1 MSIRG
6 FRFSAGLTA
15 LAAISLLVW
24 AAPVPAQ
31 DAEKDGAAESSD
43 GAFFETVDVNVVN
56 VEVYVHDK
64 RGNPITGL
72 TKDDFIITEDKRPVT
87 ITNFYVMEDGRPAG
101 PSAELALPE
110 PTVPGRPAMPTI
122 PEDQRLHL
130 VVYIDNFNIRPFNR
144 NRTLA
149 KVRQFLHDHVDSGDL
164 TMLVSYDRS
173 LKVRHPFT
181 RDASLI
187 SSATF
192 ELEEISAHAVHHD
205 SERRE
210 LLRAIT
216 EAESSAEVEWRVRQ
230 FAESEYNNLAFS
242 IDALRELVDSL
253 GGLPGRKAVL
263 YVSDGLAMT
272 PGEDL
277 FHALSQKFHES
288 SVLSRTND
296 YRATRRFQEL
306 VAKANSSRI
315 SFYTIDAAGLRVASA
330 SLAERESISV
340 PGFDTLVDSMYISN
354 MQSTIRMM
362 ADGTGGFAIFNTND
376 PTKGLNRMASD
387 FDTYYSLGYQT
398 ANASDGRYHR
408 IRVALKKK
416 DKSLRVRH
424 RDGYRGKSQFNRM
437 ADGTTSMLLYGFNRN
452 PLDVGLSFG
461 AGSPYE
467 GHFMV
472 PVKVEVPIGKIV
484 LIPREDFHE
493 GRVRIYFSALDD
505 KGRMADVQEIPLDI
519 RIPSQEVEQARQQV
533 YSYQVD
539 LQMRRGSQR
548 IAVGVRDELGA
559 VESFVSKSIDVT
571 G

>member
-1 MSIRG
+1 
-6 FRFSAGLTA
+6 
-15 LAAISLLVW
+15 
-24 AAPVPAQ
+24 
-31 DAEKDGAAESSD
+31 
-43 GAFFETVDVNVVN
+43 
-56 VEVYVHDK
+56 
-64 RGNPITGL
+64 
-72 TKDDFIITEDKRPVT
+72 
-87 ITNFYVMEDGRPAG
+87 
-101 PSAELALPE
+101 
-110 PTVPGRPAMPTI
+110 
-122 PEDQRLHL
+122 
-130 VVYIDNFNIRPFNR
+130 
-144 NRTLA
+144 
-149 KVRQFLHDHVDSGDL
+149 
-164 TMLVSYDRS
+164 
-173 LKVRHPFT
+173 
-181 RDASLI
+181 
-187 SSATF
+187 
-192 ELEEISAHAVHHD
+192 
-205 SERRE
+205 
-210 LLRAIT
+210 
-216 EAESSAEVEWRVRQ
+216 
-230 FAESEYNNLAFS
+230 
-242 IDALRELVDSL
+242 
-253 GGLPGRKAVL
+253 
-263 YVSDGLAMT
+263 
-272 PGEDL
+272 
-277 FHALSQKFHES
+277 
-288 SVLSRTND
+288 
-296 YRATRRFQEL
+296 
-306 VAKANSSRI
+306 
-315 SFYTIDAAGLRVASA
+315 
-330 SLAERESISV
+330 
-340 PGFDTLVDSMYISN
+340 MYISN

-452 PLDVGLSFG
+452 PLVVGLSFG